1 MEITDDFMM
10 SMLGK
15 SRQYTVVIL
24 RMTEKYDRAA
34 ARDSEQ
40 ARTIWQHGRRNFEL
54 RASGK
59 LALVGPL
66 LQPPYAGLGVFAT
79 GRDEAEAIMREDPA
93 VKAGLFAMEFV
104 PWRTFPGDALP
115 PMEPAIAV

>member
-1 MEITDDFMM
+1 MEVTNEFMM

-24 RMTEKYDRAA
+24 RMTDKYDLAA
-34 ARDSEQ
+34 PRESEQ
-40 ARTIWQHGRRNFEL
+40 GRTIWQHGKRNFEL

-79 GRDEAEAIMREDPA
+79 DRNEAEALMRDDPA
-93 VKAGLFAMEFV
+93 VKAGLFAMEFL

-115 PMEPAIAV
+115 PMEPPLTA